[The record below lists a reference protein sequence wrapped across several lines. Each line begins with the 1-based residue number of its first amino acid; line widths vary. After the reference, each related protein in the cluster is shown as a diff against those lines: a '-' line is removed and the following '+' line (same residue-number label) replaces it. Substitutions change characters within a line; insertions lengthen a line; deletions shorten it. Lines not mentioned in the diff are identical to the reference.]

1 MATADPPEKR
11 WYKRVSD
18 GQLGWMVEVN
28 GKDVIRLDRGKSE
41 ELVPYR
47 DSIWQPVDSD
57 RPVTRQQVAR
67 IAFDA
72 DRQLCR
78 QLALHGEAR
87 IEWASLTDKARIS
100 FVKDGPPADP
110 PMRRKFYEH
119 IMAFFP
125 KQV

>member
-1 MATADPPEKR
+1 
-11 WYKRVSD
+11 
-18 GQLGWMVEVN
+18 MVEVN
-28 GKDVIRLDRGKSE
+28 GKEVIRLDRGKSE

-47 DSIWQPVDSD
+47 DNIWQPVDSD

-72 DRQLCR
+72 DRQLCK

-87 IEWASLTDKARIS
+87 IEWASLTDAARIK

-110 PMRRKFYEH
+110 PLRRKLYEA
-119 IMAFFP
+119 ILGCFP
-125 KQV
+125 KQVS